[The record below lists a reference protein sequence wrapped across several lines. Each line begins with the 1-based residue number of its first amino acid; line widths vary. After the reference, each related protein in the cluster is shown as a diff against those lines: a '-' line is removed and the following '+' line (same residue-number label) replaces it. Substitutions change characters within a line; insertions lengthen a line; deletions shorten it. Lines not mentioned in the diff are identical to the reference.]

1 MAESLIRAW
10 WARLRGELE
19 PAPCPFSHAWILE
32 MPQRAMVAAPARVL
46 RAFDIRAGAR
56 VLEIGPGTGYYS
68 MEAARRVG
76 DGGRLLCLDIQ
87 RAMLHA
93 TRRRAQQTAQS
104 NVDFICGD
112 AAAHW
117 MSMGP
122 FPFPSS
128 CRILTSLLNEA
139 SGACWLQ
146 QVLRSSAHGAGSAM
160 YRPGGGRAP
169 TAPPD
174 TRWSSAQDTAEF
186 ANPLGRLLLCAI
198 KVLDQLLLR
207 HRR

>member
-46 RAFDIRAGAR
+46 RAFGIRAGAR

-112 AAAHW
+112 AAHL
-117 MSMGP
+117 P
-122 FPFPSS
+122 I
-128 CRILTSLLNEA
+128 RTA
-139 SGACWLQ
+139 SVN
-146 QVLRSSAHGAGSAM
+146 QVFLITVLGELPD
-160 YRPGGGRAP
+160 RPGAVVEIRRALDVHGTLSISEQLPDPDFVTKRSLRCLLAAAGFAELRTRGRFCYVS
-169 TAPPD
+169 TWRRES
-174 TRWSSAQDTAEF
+174 TNSAA
-186 ANPLGRLLLCAI
+186 
-198 KVLDQLLLR
+198 
-207 HRR
+207 